1 MLAGYCYT
9 QLTDTGQE
17 RNGLL
22 YADRRP
28 KVAPAEI
35 ARINRRPTAS
45 VPADAIAEI
54 QIAHARRSRPAP
66 RPADPS

>member
-22 YADRRP
+22 YADRNP

-35 ARINRRPTAS
+35 ARINRRPTAA

-54 QIAHARRSRPAP
+54 QIAHAHRARPT